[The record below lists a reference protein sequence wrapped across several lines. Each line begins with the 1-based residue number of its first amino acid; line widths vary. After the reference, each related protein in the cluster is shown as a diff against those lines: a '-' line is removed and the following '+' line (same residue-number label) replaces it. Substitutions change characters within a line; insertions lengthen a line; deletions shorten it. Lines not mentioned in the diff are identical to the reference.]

1 MLIAV
6 ITVLYCA
13 AGGLAFGLWVMYRRV
28 DALYDLL
35 ADEVDRRRHDDK
47 AILELLDL
55 EETRMTL
62 H

>member
-6 ITVLYCA
+6 MTVLYCA
-13 AGGLAFGLWVMYRRV
+13 TGGLAFGLWVMYRRV
-28 DALYDLL
+28 EALYDLL
-35 ADEVDRRRHDDK
+35 ADEVDRREHDDK

-55 EETRMTL
+55 EETHVTL